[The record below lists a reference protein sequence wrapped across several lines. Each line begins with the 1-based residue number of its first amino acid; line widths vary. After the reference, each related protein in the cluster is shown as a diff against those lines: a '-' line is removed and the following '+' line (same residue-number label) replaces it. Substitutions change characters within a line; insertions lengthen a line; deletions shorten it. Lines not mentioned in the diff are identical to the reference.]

1 MGIVGGEVICA
12 AVVLY
17 TQVEYG
23 KWTSQYSF
31 PILLDSNSPSP
42 NQSAAFDF
50 LGFWSGDVYKLWVS
64 TTLGC
69 EKNFKSARPSSL
81 C

>member
-1 MGIVGGEVICA
+1 MGIVGDEVICTV
-12 AVVLY
+12 VVLY
-17 TQVEYG
+17 MQVEYG

-31 PILLDSNSPSP
+31 LILLLLNSNSQSP
-42 NQSAAFDF
+42 NQSAVFDF

-69 EKNFKSARPSSL
+69 
-81 C
+81 